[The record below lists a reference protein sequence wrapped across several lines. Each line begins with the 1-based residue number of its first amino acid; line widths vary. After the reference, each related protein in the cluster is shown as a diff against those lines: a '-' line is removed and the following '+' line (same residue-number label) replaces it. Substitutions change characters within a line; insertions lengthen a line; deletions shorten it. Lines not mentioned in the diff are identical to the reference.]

1 MAKKLNNKEIMAKM
15 SELEGN
21 LMDYIPENEE
31 GTDRVKLLDR
41 IISINSG
48 EEKLSDDELMA
59 VLNEG
64 QSLLKVETEVKKQK
78 KVSKK
83 KAEEPEE
90 KKKPKK
96 KLPAKKDKS
105 EPKKS
110 AKKEP
115 EPEVVEPEF
124 EFPKVLETEEDG
136 DFKMSKIKK
145 LTDIEEGDLVA
156 GYWSEEDLAEMVYDA
171 IGVLRKP
178 TKFEQDIDVC
188 IVLAVSEEI
197 MYALSI
203 ATNKMYYFLPE
214 EVKDMDSN
222 GMPWRVYKPV
232 AE

>member
-48 EEKLSDDELMA
+48 EEKLNDDELMA

-96 KLPAKKDKS
+96 KLKNP
-105 EPKKS
+105 
-110 AKKEP
+110 
-115 EPEVVEPEF
+115 
-124 EFPKVLETEEDG
+124 
-136 DFKMSKIKK
+136 
-145 LTDIEEGDLVA
+145 
-156 GYWSEEDLAEMVYDA
+156 
-171 IGVLRKP
+171 LRKH
-178 TKFEQDIDVC
+178 
-188 IVLAVSEEI
+188 LN
-197 MYALSI
+197 L
-203 ATNKMYYFLPE
+203 
-214 EVKDMDSN
+214 
-222 GMPWRVYKPV
+222 R
-232 AE
+232 